1 KLRALMGR
9 YNDGDKPIWITEVGW
24 PTHSSPAD
32 VGGFMN
38 GIVKAGMKAIV
49 PSRTT
54 WSAALLQDHGYAHTF
69 SPEAEESARE
79 MLQATTLRTVTL
91 KELPTLSP
99 NTTQILLMP
108 PNEGFPVGA
117 FDAIESYVR
126 NGGVVMLWSGVP
138 LYYAMKQ
145 KPDGTWDR
153 PHASESFRRRLRIG
167 WEAWWTKDGVP
178 KKVKKTAAAEEWKGL
193 ITFPKRTPEATRFLT
208 DSALK
213 PGDTFVPLAVSSDKD
228 YTGVSAAA
236 YALNSDMEGGVIV
249 TTFSSFGRNVTQ
261 DRQGQICP
269 RAYLIA
275 LQAGI
280 QRMFWYEFQAVEH
293 DPFYN
298 EHHFGMVHRD
308 LSPKPAYT
316 AVKAL
321 TRARPAGSQNA
332 KHNWRSEDGA
342 FYFPHWRRPDGK
354 MAWALWKAERSQSC
368 SLAITGSVTEAF
380 DHLGAPVT
388 VSVRNGEVQID
399 VTESILYLVGPENV
413 AVTVIDTP

>member
-1 KLRALMGR
+1 MPLSIFFNIAYIKTFWKVKINLYCRNLPITVQTVFNFDVNFGAIKRAA
-9 YNDGDKPIWITEVGW
+9 P
-24 PTHSSPAD
+24 
-32 VGGFMN
+32 
-38 GIVKAGMKAIV
+38 GIPLI
-49 PSRTT
+49 
-54 WSAALLQDHGYAHTF
+54 
-69 SPEAEESARE
+69 
-79 MLQATTLRTVTL
+79 
-91 KELPTLSP
+91 
-99 NTTQILLMP
+99 
-108 PNEGFPVGA
+108 
-117 FDAIESYVR
+117 R
-126 NGGVVMLWSGVP
+126 N
-138 LYYAMKQ
+138 
-145 KPDGTWDR
+145 
-153 PHASESFRRRLRIG
+153 RLRSQGILQRCCC
-167 WEAWWTKDGVP
+167 
-178 KKVKKTAAAEEWKGL
+178 L
-193 ITFPKRTPEATRFLT
+193 IPTRFLT